1 MSLGFVLA
9 LLALTLLAM
18 ALVLA
23 PLLWRRREA
32 ASSEAYNLAVY
43 RDQLAEIERDIDRGV
58 LNPDEAESAR
68 TEIARRIVALP
79 QGGGAPPMTTHERA
93 TRASLALIAGAVVLL
108 PFAAW
113 TLYWQLGSPTLPDDP
128 FAARRAQAQA
138 AINPHTD
145 MAAAVAKLAEHLH
158 DHPDDVTGWVL
169 MGRSQIDLGRYHDAA
184 DAYRRAAELS
194 NQRPDI
200 VGDWGEALVLEA
212 GGTITNAA
220 KADFEAAIKDPASA
234 PRSRYYLA
242 LMALQHG
249 DAKAA
254 LQGWVDLAADSTPDA
269 EYMPLLRRRIAD
281 TAKQAGIDPATLKTS
296 SGKPLPS
303 PDAMIQGM
311 VAGLAAKLQEHPD
324 DPDGWAR
331 LGRSYMVL
339 GEPDNAVDAYQH
351 AVKLKPDDDAL
362 KTALDQAQAAVKA
375 K

>member
-1 MSLGFVLA
+1 VSLGFVLA

>member
-1 MSLGFVLA
+1 MLA

-23 PLLWRRREA
+23 PLLWRRRPA
-32 ASSEAYNLAVY
+32 VSSEAYNLAVY
-43 RDQLAEIERDIDRGV
+43 RDQLAEIERDVDRGV
-58 LNPDEAESAR
+58 LDADEAGSAR
-68 TEIARRIVALP
+68 TEIARRMLALP
-79 QGGGAPPMTTHERA
+79 QAGAAPHTTRG
-93 TRASLALIAGAVVLL
+93 SLAVIAGAVIIL

-128 FAARRAQAQA
+128 FAERRAQARP
-138 AINPHTD
+138 AIDPHTN

-158 DHPDDVTGWVL
+158 DHPDDLTGWVL

-194 NQRPDI
+194 NHRPDI

-212 GGTITNAA
+212 GGTITDAA
-220 KADFEAAIKDPASA
+220 KADFEAAMKDPASA

-242 LMALQHG
+242 LAQLQHG
-249 DAKAA
+249 DARAA
-254 LQGWVDLAADSTPDA
+254 LQGWVDLEADSAPDA
-269 EYMPLLRRRIAD
+269 EYMPLLQRRIAD

-296 SGKPLPS
+296 SGQPLPS
-303 PDAMIQGM
+303 PEAM
-311 VAGLAAKLQEHPD
+311 VARLAAKLQQHPD
-324 DPDGWAR
+324 DPEGWTR

-339 GEPDNAVDAYQH
+339 GQPDKAADAYRH
-351 AVKLKPDDDAL
+351 ALTLKPDDAGV
-362 KTALDQAQAAVKA
+362 KAALDEAQEAASKR

>member
-23 PLLWRRREA
+23 PLVWRRRPA
-32 ASSEAYNLAVY
+32 VSSEAYNLAVY
-43 RDQLAEIERDIDRGV
+43 RDQLAEIERDVDRGV
-58 LNPDEAESAR
+58 LNAGEAESAR
-68 TEIARRIVALP
+68 TEIARRMLALP
-79 QGGGAPPMTTHERA
+79 QAGAAKPAA
-93 TRASLALIAGAVVLL
+93 TRGSLALIAAAVIVL

-113 TLYWQLGSPTLPDDP
+113 TIYWQLGSPTLPDDP
-128 FAARRAQAQA
+128 FAARRAQAA
-138 AINPHTD
+138 SAIAPHSD

-194 NQRPDI
+194 GNRPDI

-212 GGTITNAA
+212 GGTITDAA
-220 KADFEAAIKDPASA
+220 KADFEAAMKDPASA

-242 LMALQHG
+242 LAALQHG
-249 DAKAA
+249 DRKAA
-254 LQGWVDLAADSTPDA
+254 LQGWVDLEADSAPDA
-269 EYMPLLRRRIAD
+269 PYMPLLRQRIAD

-296 SGKPLPS
+296 SGQPLPS
-303 PDAMIQGM
+303 PEAM
-311 VAGLAAKLQEHPD
+311 VARLAARLQEHPD

-339 GEPDNAVDAYQH
+339 GHPDKAADAYQH
-351 AVKLKPDDDAL
+351 AVKLKPDDPAL
-362 KTALDQAQAAVKA
+362 KAALEQAQAAARKQ

>member
-1 MSLGFVLA
+1 VSLGFMLA

-23 PLLWRRREA
+23 PLLWRRRET

-43 RDQLAEIERDIDRGV
+43 RDQIAEIERDIDRGV
-58 LNPDEAESAR
+58 LDADEAESAR
-68 TEIARRIVALP
+68 TEIARRMLALP
-79 QGGGAPPMTTHERA
+79 QGGAAPHAA
-93 TRASLALIAGAVVLL
+93 TRGSLALIAGAVIVL

-128 FAARRAQAQA
+128 FAARRPQAA
-138 AINPHTD
+138 SAINPHSD
-145 MAAAVAKLAEHLH
+145 MAAAVAKLADHLH
-158 DHPDDVTGWVL
+158 DHPEDLTGWVL
-169 MGRSQIDLGRYHDAA
+169 MGRSEIDLGRYHDAV
-184 DAYRRAAELS
+184 DAYRRAAQLS

-212 GGTITNAA
+212 GGTVTDTA
-220 KADFEAAIKDPASA
+220 KADFEAAMNDPAAA

-242 LMALQHG
+242 LAQLQHG

-254 LQGWVDLAADSTPDA
+254 LQGWVDLEADSAPDA
-269 EYMPLLRRRIAD
+269 AYMPLLRRRIAD

-296 SGKPLPS
+296 SGNPLPS
-303 PDAMIQGM
+303 PDATIRAM
-311 VAGLAAKLQEHPD
+311 VASLAAKLQEHPD

-339 GEPDNAVDAYQH
+339 GQPDKAVDAYQH
-351 AVKLKPDDDAL
+351 AIKLKPDDDAL
-362 KTALDQAQAAVKA
+362 KTALDEAQTAAKGQSR
-375 K
+375 